1 MTGWITEHP
10 EGDPMAKPTEEQLT
24 QLRAAAVEKAKQ
36 GDDNGAASLLAVYG
50 LVTGETPGPEP
61 DPQG

>member
-1 MTGWITEHP
+1 
-10 EGDPMAKPTEEQLT
+10 MAKPTEEQLT